1 MYKERDSVLLYQR
14 NKLSAL
20 RRPLRLTAIAF
31 ERFFSNFLEGNNTNT
46 SRLGNNAADGG
57 SSVSG
62 VLVAGGPG
70 SL

>member
-1 MYKERDSVLLYQR
+1 MYKERESVPLYR
-14 NKLSAL
+14 CNELSAF
-20 RRPLRLTAIAF
+20 RRPLRLTATAF
-31 ERFFSNFLEGNNTNT
+31 ECFFSNRLEGDNTNT

-57 SSVSG
+57 SGVSG